1 MCFLLIIDYDM
12 LSHKISCVYSN
23 EKKVTLYDKYIS
35 CCQLKTNKETK
46 QMNLAQTIK
55 MSLLNLYYK
64 KHLQLLKIFETK
76 RRFLDK
82 IQSVYDIYSNLSE
95 NFNHIFL
102 PEDMSHKVD
111 KSSEILDISL
121 KKAKELLKKIED
133 MNTFFELKETSSQ
146 LCIKTKAVLEDYIE
160 KASKFKDTEQ
170 KLVALKD
177 NHKLC
182 HHLSLAILAYI

>member
-1 MCFLLIIDYDM
+1 M
-12 LSHKISCVYSN
+12 

-35 CCQLKTNKETK
+35 CCQLKTNKKTT
-46 QMNLAQTIK
+46 QMNLAQTTR
-55 MSLLNLYYK
+55 MTLLNLYYK

-102 PEDMSHKVD
+102 PEDMSHKVE

-133 MNTFFELKETSSQ
+133 MNTFFELKENTIQ
-146 LCIKTKAVLEDYIE
+146 LCFKTKDILQDYIR
-160 KASKFKDTEQ
+160 KASNFKDTEQ
-170 KLVALKD
+170 KLIALKD

-182 HHLSLAILAYI
+182 HHLSLAILGYL